1 MGYGPESYHRS
12 VEGMARW
19 VCSVCDYE
27 YNEEA
32 GDTATGIPPGT
43 PFEDLP
49 ADWRCPRCSVGK
61 EAFVRVDEEEEEV
74 KTDEEDYL

>member
-1 MGYGPESYHRS
+1 MGYGPESHLRS
-12 VEGMARW
+12 VDDMARW

-32 GDTATGIPPGT
+32 GDPATGIPPGT

-49 ADWRCPRCSVGK
+49 DDWRCPRCAVGK
-61 EAFVRVDEEEEEV
+61 GAFVRVNGEEEEV
-74 KTDEEDYL
+74 RTNEEDYL